1 MRSEIRGRSLR
12 KGDGNVHAGA
22 AEVAGVFPRAHRLVA
37 LGDPVERRDVA
48 VLPRDRNVA
57 GKPLRGERRHHAAGG
72 AVVGGDHRVDVVVVG
87 GQALLHVDLCILGQ
101 PAVGIELAD
110 DLDIALLN
118 VGS

>member
-22 AEVAGVFPRAHRLVA
+22 AQVAGVFPRAHRLVA

-48 VLPRDRNVA
+48 VLPRDWDVA
-57 GKPLRGERRHHAAGG
+57 GEPLRGERRHHATGG

-87 GQALLHVDLCILGQ
+87 GQALCSMLICAFSGSQ
-101 PAVGIELAD
+101 PSE
-110 DLDIALLN
+110 
-118 VGS
+118 